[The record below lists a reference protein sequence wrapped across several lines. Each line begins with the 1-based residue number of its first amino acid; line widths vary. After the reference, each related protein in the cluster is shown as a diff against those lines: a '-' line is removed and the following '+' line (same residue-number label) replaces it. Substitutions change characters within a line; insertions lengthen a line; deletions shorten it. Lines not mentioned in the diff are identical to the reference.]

1 MRHGKHE
8 RGAALISV
16 IFAASLVL
24 LLLMIALT
32 LTRLS
37 GRTLARQ
44 LTYQG
49 QAINAASAGLNE
61 SLSWFIRQ
69 QPQPVVAFN
78 PQIDPGGVC
87 PHVPPHLP
95 PVTDSEDPA
104 AGIVRSYEI
113 MGTGR
118 VFGRYAI
125 RRTAVTD
132 VSTRRGK
139 VAAGTIWRI
148 ASEGTIYVRNDA
160 AKQPNEAPNIVLS
173 SATMAAELQRMG
185 IQLPGPNAAL
195 AGLRGSSIQVQNAG
209 RVRGGSAGLGITY
222 PPATGTP
229 TMNGIVSGTPGPHGP
244 TNGSF
249 ALQNVFGVTQQEL
262 IAMADLVVDDERQLP
277 EKLPTMSLIVVRGNA
292 TFNPTRKLVGSG
304 ILVILGNLTLNPGSD
319 TFYSGIVYVTG
330 NLVISPPSVVN
341 GAVVG
346 LGKIQLTGGSEVSE
360 INYDAAMIDQIR
372 LQLGNY
378 RFSRSAWVVGRD
390 GR

>member
-1 MRHGKHE
+1 MRDGKQHQ

-49 QAINAASAGLNE
+49 QAINAAAAGINE

-69 QPQPVVAFN
+69 QPQPVVTFN

-104 AGIVRSYEI
+104 TGIVRSYEI

-118 VFGRYAI
+118 VHGRYDV

-132 VSTRRGK
+132 ISTRRGK
-139 VAAGTIWRI
+139 AAAGTMWRI
-148 ASEGTIYVRNDA
+148 ISEGTIYVRNDA
-160 AKQPNEAPNIVLS
+160 TKLPNEAPNVVLS
-173 SATMAAELQRMG
+173 RTSMAAELQRMSLA
-185 IQLPGPNAAL
+185 LPAAAAL
-195 AGLRGSSIQVQNAG
+195 AATRADRINVTNAG
-209 RVRGGSAGLGITY
+209 RVQGGTAGLGITY
-222 PPATGTP
+222 PRFTGTP
-229 TMNGIVSGTPGPHGP
+229 TIAGEVTGTPGPHNW

-249 ALQNVFGVTQQEL
+249 NLQDIFGVSQQEL
-262 IAMADLVVDDERQLP
+262 LTMADLVVDSSNDLP
-277 EKLPTMSLIVVRGNA
+277 ETLPSMSLIVVRGNA
-292 TFNPTRKLVGSG
+292 TFNPTRKFTGSG
-304 ILVILGNLTLNPGSD
+304 IFIVLGNLTLNQGAD
-319 TFYSGIVYVTG
+319 AFFNGVVYVNG
-330 NLVISPPSVVN
+330 NLVISPPSNIN
-341 GAVVG
+341 GAVIGRSNV
-346 LGKIQLTGGSEVSE
+346 QLTGGSEVSE
-360 INYDAAMIDQIR
+360 LNYDAAILDQIR

-378 RFSRSAWVVGRD
+378 RFSRSPWVLGQHGR
-390 GR
+390 